1 MTELRRVAPRDPA
14 QALLRTNAGVDRAGA
29 FNPARM
35 GFDVLA
41 EAAAA
46 RAVIGG
52 WPGYAPTPLH
62 DLPATA
68 RALGVAALHC
78 KDEGG
83 RFGLGSFKALGAPYA
98 VHRLLASTDRK
109 PADVTVACITDG
121 NHGRALAW
129 GARQLGC
136 KAVVYI
142 PRGVS
147 RARID
152 AIADQGARVVEV
164 DLVYDDA
171 LGRLRED
178 AAREGWDIVS
188 DLAYPGY
195 EELPRACMAG
205 YAVMVDEILAARPQ
219 PPTHVL
225 IQGGCGGFAAAVLA
239 GFWARLGAK
248 RPHLT
253 VIEPASAA
261 CLLEAAE
268 AGGPVRVDG
277 ELDTLMGGLA
287 CGVVSLAAWP
297 ILRDGVDAWM
307 ILPEATIVPAMRDL
321 ARPAGGDPAIVAG
334 ETGAAGLAALR
345 LIAGRPDYAA
355 RIGLGPDS
363 DVLIFVCE
371 GATDPGRYQ
380 ELVGQA

>member
-14 QALLRTNAGVDRAGA
+14 QALLWTNPDVDRTGGWDAV
-29 FNPARM
+29 RM

-41 EAAAA
+41 EARAA
-46 RAVIGG
+46 REVIGG
-52 WPGYAPTPLH
+52 WPGYAPSPLH

-68 RALGVAALHC
+68 RALGITALSC

-98 VHRLLASTDRK
+98 VHRLLAQAGRP

-147 RARID
+147 PARVE
-152 AIADQGARVVEV
+152 AIAAQGARVVPV

-171 LGRLRED
+171 LEKLRTD

-195 EELPRACMAG
+195 VEMPRACMAG
-205 YAVMVDEILAARPQ
+205 YAVMVDEILAARPT

-225 IQGGCGGFAAAVLA
+225 IQGGCGGFAAAILA
-239 GFWARLGAK
+239 AFWARSGAA

-253 VIEPASAA
+253 VIEPARAA

-297 ILRDGVDAWM
+297 ILRDGVDAYM
-307 ILPEATIVPAMRDL
+307 ILPEAEIVPAMRDL
-321 ARPAGGDPAIVAG
+321 ARPPGGDPAVVAG

-345 LIAGRPDYAA
+345 MIAQQPALA
-355 RIGLGPDS
+355 SRIGLGPES

-371 GATDPGRYQ
+371 GATDPDRYR
-380 ELVGQA
+380 ELVEG

>member
-14 QALLRTNAGVDRAGA
+14 QALLWANPGVDRTGGWDA
-29 FNPARM
+29 ARM
-35 GFDVLA
+35 DFDVLA
-41 EAAAA
+41 EARAA
-46 RAVIGG
+46 RDVIAG
-52 WPGYAPTPLH
+52 WPGYAPSPLH

-68 RALGVAALHC
+68 RALGIAALSC

-98 VHRLLASTDRK
+98 VHRLLARAGRK

-136 KAVVYI
+136 RAVVYI

-147 RARID
+147 PARSE
-152 AIADQGARVVEV
+152 AIAAQGARVVPV

-171 LGRLRED
+171 LEKLRAD
-178 AAREGWDIVS
+178 AAQEGWDIVS

-195 EELPRACMAG
+195 VELPRACMAG
-205 YAVMVDEILAARPQ
+205 YAVMVEEILAARAT

-225 IQGGCGGFAAAVLA
+225 IQGGCGGFAAAILA
-239 GFWARLGAK
+239 AFWARSGAA

-261 CLLEAAE
+261 CLMEAAE
-268 AGGPVRVDG
+268 AGAPVRVDG

-297 ILRDGVDAWM
+297 ILRDGVDAYM
-307 ILPEATIVPAMRDL
+307 ILPEAEIVPAMRDL
-321 ARPAGGDPAIVAG
+321 ARPPGQDPAIVAG

-345 LIAGRPDYAA
+345 MIAARPDFAA

-371 GATDPGRYQ
+371 GATDPDRYR
-380 ELVGQA
+380 ELVGG